1 MWKVRSVCK
10 RKTINGSELSDYMVG
25 FNLLRLVSGYVH
37 RLGKMGNYDP
47 LGLGF
52 DFQWLFQ
59 QVDGLE
65 HVAPCAF
72 GSVMH

>member
-1 MWKVRSVCK
+1 MWTVRSVCK

-25 FNLLRLVSGYVH
+25 FNLLRLDSGYVH
-37 RLGKMGNYDP
+37 GLGKMGNYYP

-59 QVDGLE
+59 QDDGLE
-65 HVAPCAF
+65 QVAPCAF
-72 GSVMH
+72 GPVMH